1 MSGLATCEILETTP
15 KLSLKLR
22 PKALIHSEQNSHHMS
37 LQNNNK
43 DKRTTE
49 GFTNSNHYSTQAD
62 NNHTISHNNK
72 DFSPSHHNDASRI
85 PLPMTEIEPSWSRDS
100 NINPKGKKISPAKGK
115 TVTDAPVKHKDLEHL
130 GIQGFYE

>member
-22 PKALIHSEQNSHHMS
+22 PKVLIHSEQNSHHLS

-49 GFTNSNHYSTQAD
+49 GFANSNQYSAQAD
-62 NNHTISHNNK
+62 SNHTISHNNK
-72 DFSPSHHNDASRI
+72 DNLND
-85 PLPMTEIEPSWSRDS
+85 
-100 NINPKGKKISPAKGK
+100 
-115 TVTDAPVKHKDLEHL
+115 
-130 GIQGFYE
+130 